1 MKIFFQTLEAI
12 FPYKGVFVTKV
23 VKANIIAFIKTK
35 ILRPVLSVTNPPFQK
50 CQPLLHSAMYLLI
63 SDGSISNLVM
73 CLGLTRVACCSRSKM
88 ISRNRMEAGAILL
101 RMRHGAGHINDI
113 AAILIQYH

>member
-1 MKIFFQTLEAI
+1 MASYVGSKI
-12 FPYKGVFVTKV
+12 
-23 VKANIIAFIKTK
+23 IISNFDTIV
-35 ILRPVLSVTNPPFQK
+35 IVHQL
-50 CQPLLHSAMYLLI
+50 YLLI

-113 AAILIQYH
+113 AAILIQYHYCSLHSPFHMIL

>member
-1 MKIFFQTLEAI
+1 MASYARSKI
-12 FPYKGVFVTKV
+12 
-23 VKANIIAFIKTK
+23 IISNFDKK
-35 ILRPVLSVTNPPFQK
+35 NNCSCPP
-50 CQPLLHSAMYLLI
+50 MYLLI

>member
-1 MKIFFQTLEAI
+1 MKFFLTNLMSVRHLMSEVRSL
-12 FPYKGVFVTKV
+12 FL
-23 VKANIIAFIKTK
+23 
-35 ILRPVLSVTNPPFQK
+35 ILIRNHCNCPP
-50 CQPLLHSAMYLLI
+50 MYLLI
-63 SDGSISNLVM
+63 SGGSISNLVM

-113 AAILIQYH
+113 AAILIQYHYCSLHSPFHIIL